1 MQTQFDIKNSDYIW
15 ISLWLW
21 VLETTSPGFYKLS
34 FNEGLYSVDL
44 GWTAL
49 VEIVRSWLIE
59 MYPLLALLFMHIEE
73 LSLY

>member
-1 MQTQFDIKNSDYIW
+1 M
-15 ISLWLW
+15 
-21 VLETTSPGFYKLS
+21 
-34 FNEGLYSVDL
+34 DL

-73 LSLY
+73 LSLYCHFAVLGVGRWCRAGGAD